1 MNRHVIILALCQGL
15 IVTGNIMLV
24 AITALIGQKISP
36 SVAWI
41 TLPVATQCFG
51 LLLATIPASLLMAKT
66 GRRLGFTIGNFIGI
80 SGALLGWFA
89 LEHYSFVL
97 FCIATGLIG
106 IGIGFATL
114 YRFAAIE
121 ACPDK
126 PSQAISLIM
135 ASGVVAAVIGPNLA
149 IWVDHHIDSI
159 NYSAT
164 FLALA
169 ALYSLAIVLLQFV
182 RFNAAQNEQDSGP
195 ARPLKHIMRQEAF
208 IIAAFVAMVSYTL
221 MNLLMTATPLAMHR
235 HGFDLAQSALV
246 IEWHVL
252 GMFLPSFFT
261 GKLIVKIG
269 QIHTMLLGSVL
280 MLLCIGIN
288 LLGVSHQHFLVALF
302 ALGVGWNFM
311 FIAATQMVS
320 QTYQPSEKAKSQ
332 AANEF
337 LVFSM
342 VTVSALG
349 AGWLESTVGFQRL
362 NSVSIVPL
370 CLVIVLLLKFKLNDK
385 KQQLQIANQE

>member
-36 SVAWI
+36 SVTWI
-41 TLPVATQCFG
+41 TLPVATQCLG

-66 GRRLGFTIGNFIGI
+66 GRKLGFTIGNCIGI
-80 SGALLGWFA
+80 SGALLGWYA
-89 LEHYSFVL
+89 LEQQSFLL
-97 FCIATGLIG
+97 FCIATGFIG

-149 IWVDHHIDSI
+149 IWVDHHVDSI

-182 RFNAAQNEQDSGP
+182 RFHSPHNTQDSGP
-195 ARPLKHIMRQEAF
+195 ARPLKQIMAQESF

-261 GKLIVKIG
+261 GKLIEKIG
-269 QIHTMLLGSVL
+269 QIHTMLLGSAL

-288 LLGVSHQHFLVALF
+288 LLGATHHHFLLALF

-320 QTYQPSEKAKSQ
+320 QTYQASEKAKSQ

-349 AGWLESTVGFQRL
+349 AGWLESTVGFQTL

-370 CLVIVLLLKFKLNDK
+370 CLVIGLLFKFKLNNK
-385 KQQLQIANQE
+385 NQLHQIAN